1 MNRRAFLRFGVGA
14 AGGCLLPVA
23 GRAEKG
29 GKPNFL
35 IITVDDMSC
44 DSIGVFGAR
53 VPDTSPN
60 VDHLASEGVRFV
72 HAHVQVGN
80 CMPCRN
86 VMQSGLYPHT
96 NGVEGFVQV
105 KEPKHRML
113 CDMLKDQGYFTGIVD
128 KVGHTTPYSPYPG
141 WDAIGDRGTTTQKG
155 AAKSAKRF
163 YEFTKSSIEQ
173 SRAAGKPFYLLVNIT
188 DPHKPFY
195 GSEAARRAGHDNFP
209 PSRTYKLDEIPIPG
223 FLPDHPD
230 VRAELKQY
238 YDSVRRADDIVGA
251 TLKALKQSGV
261 EDNTL
266 VMFMSDHGMPFPFA
280 KTNVYHHSS
289 HTPWIVRWPGVVKPG
304 TVDNEHMISTVDF
317 VPTLLDAAGAPQASG
332 LQGRSYCPVL
342 RGDKQEGRDYVIKE
356 YNENAG
362 GGRHPMRSVQTR
374 RFCYIFNP
382 WSNGTRKFKTA
393 TMGTT
398 TYKVMQKLAETD
410 EKVAERLRLFDHRVV
425 EELFDC
431 EKDPDALHNLVGD
444 PKFKRDADR
453 LRGILEQWMVDTKDP
468 LLEAFRCRDE
478 PEFLDRTI
486 NEQQR
491 QSDERRKAMRKGQGR
506 TKGKTKLLSIFAPNS
521 VKRGGTAN
529 LKVNHKL
536 TPKHGKQLLHVTI
549 KDGAGKRIDRKV
561 VPVTGRGSATL
572 TFAIPGE
579 ANLARVSFAA
589 FVGKDFPSCLHHITS
604 KPVPVE

>member
-1 MNRRAFLRFGVGA
+1 MFLRFGVGA
-14 AGGCLLPVA
+14 AAGCLLPVT
-23 GRAEKG
+23 GRAAEGK
-29 GKPNFL
+29 KPNFL

-44 DSIGVFGAR
+44 DSIGVFGAK

-60 VDHLASEGVRFV
+60 VDRLASEGVRFV

-128 KVGHTTPYSPYPG
+128 KVGHSSPYHPYPG
-141 WDAIGDRGTTTQKG
+141 WDVVADRATTEKG
-155 AAKSAKRF
+155 ATKSARRF
-163 YEFTKSSIEQ
+163 YEFTSSSIKQ

-195 GSEAARRAGHDNFP
+195 GSESAKRAGHDSFP

-238 YDSVRRADDIVGA
+238 YDSVRRADDLVGA
-251 TLKALKQSGV
+251 TLKALKESGT

-280 KTNVYHHSS
+280 KTNVYHRSS

-304 TVDNEHMISTVDF
+304 TVDGTHMISTVDF
-317 VPTLLDAAGAPQASG
+317 VPTLLDAAGAPHPSG

-342 RGDKQEGRDYVIKE
+342 RGEKQNGRDYVIKE
-356 YNENAG
+356 YNENAA

-410 EKVAERLRLFDHRVV
+410 EEAAERLRLFDHRVV
-425 EELFDC
+425 EEFFDC
-431 EKDPDALHNLVGD
+431 EKDPDALHNLIGD
-444 PKFKRDADR
+444 PTLKQEADR
-453 LRGILEQWMVDTKDP
+453 LIGILEEWMVETKDP
-468 LLEAFRCRDE
+468 LLEAFRRRDE
-478 PEFLDRTI
+478 PEFLDREI
-486 NEQQR
+486 GEQQR
-491 QSDERRKAMRKGQGR
+491 QSDERRKAKRKGSGR
-506 TKGKTKLLSIFAPNS
+506 QKGKAELLSILAPRS
-521 VKRGGTAN
+521 VKRGATAD

-536 TPKHGKQLLHVTI
+536 APNHGKQLLHVTI

-561 VPVTGRGSATL
+561 VPVSGQGMTTV
-572 TFAIPGE
+572 TFDVPVEGDYS
-579 ANLARVSFAA
+579 RVSFAA
-589 FVGKDFPSCLHHITS
+589 FVGKDFPSCLQHVTS